1 MTETPHEL
9 CPSANMTRDFCAR
22 CGIKHLAQARV
33 LMLERMKGYPH
44 HVWYAMG
51 HMAEAED
58 EIIERMPSEAR
69 AIRDVRLMI
78 EKSLEHKDVEYCPD
92 FGALMEIVANG
103 ALLEEIVKD
112 E

>member
-1 MTETPHEL
+1 MTSPTPT
-9 CPSANMTRDFCAR
+9 MTREFCAR

-58 EIIERMPSEAR
+58 EIIERMPEEAR
-69 AIRDVRLMI
+69 AVRDMRLAI
-78 EKSLEHKDVEYCPD
+78 EKSLEHKDVEFCPD
-92 FGALMEIVANG
+92 FGALMEVLANG
-103 ALLEEIVKD
+103 ALLEEVQED